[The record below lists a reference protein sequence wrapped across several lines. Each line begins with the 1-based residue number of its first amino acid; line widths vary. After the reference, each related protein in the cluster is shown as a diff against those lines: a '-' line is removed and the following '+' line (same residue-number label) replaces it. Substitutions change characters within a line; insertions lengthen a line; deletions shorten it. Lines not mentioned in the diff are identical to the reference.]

1 MALVTSKNKAEF
13 DKSEMAKRA
22 GEKQQSSNDEEHYI
36 RHSPTGEL
44 LGPYKSKS
52 HAEKSFKV
60 LKPQSE
66 YEHVSQKAELA
77 QDRINKKNKTKSLS
91 TGDLADKAWSMSF
104 KNFPSHDAAMA
115 HRDAASAYRND
126 ENHELAERH
135 EEAAFN
141 HIKAMMNKQ
150 N

>member
-1 MALVTSKNKAEF
+1 MATVTSKNKAEF
-13 DKSEMAKRA
+13 DKAEMAKRA
-22 GEKQQSSNDEEHYI
+22 GEKQQSNNDEEHYI
-36 RHSPTGEL
+36 RHSPTGDL

-77 QDRINKKNKTKSLS
+77 QDRINKKNKTKSLP

-141 HIKAMMNKQ
+141 HIKAMMKK
-150 N
+150 